1 MLQAERGDTDEILG
15 EMMLGEMIQVERRPE
30 TMCNFGTRSYLVD
43 HGEAWDV
50 GVGKSNKRRGE

>member
-30 TMCNFGTRSYLVD
+30 TICNFGTRSYLNP
-43 HGEAWDV
+43 
-50 GVGKSNKRRGE
+50 KP